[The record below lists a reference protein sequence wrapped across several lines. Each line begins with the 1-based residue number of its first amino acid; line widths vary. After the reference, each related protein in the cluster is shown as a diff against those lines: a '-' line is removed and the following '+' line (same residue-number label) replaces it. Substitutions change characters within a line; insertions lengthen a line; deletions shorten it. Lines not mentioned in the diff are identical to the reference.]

1 MDHFLDESFRLVQKL
16 LVKNVDKCSLIVFF
30 CPQLTNLSVY
40 YHGGVKKLENID
52 IWGTEISNLSLFSQ
66 KITPVNQ

>member
-16 LVKNVDKCSLIVFF
+16 LVKNVDKCSLNVFF
-30 CPQLTNLSVY
+30 CPQLNNHSVY
-40 YHGGVKKLENID
+40 CHGGVKKLENIY